1 MKQCSN
7 WKTGDFYIKEMKR
20 RFEAMSEQE
29 KEGKREAWR
38 RRFHQKFAMQ
48 DNWAEMDLTFW
59 DDSFAM
65 MNSANVVFE
74 KKMAT
79 ANTTQKVKI
88 PTKFR
93 DRIYFFSNIDEIR
106 GTKSS

>member
-1 MKQCSN
+1 
-7 WKTGDFYIKEMKR
+7 
-20 RFEAMSEQE
+20 
-29 KEGKREAWR
+29 
-38 RRFHQKFAMQ
+38 
-48 DNWAEMDLTFW
+48 
-59 DDSFAM
+59 M

-88 PTKFR
+88 STKFR